1 MEQVL
6 TATVDASAC
15 RHLLISTN
23 PGTDLRVNGALIN
36 YADIRPVAQF
46 GLSLITTVSTK
57 RSRLRLPDNQPA
69 CCDESLTSTWEDL
82 IADPSSADV
91 ILLAVKAAVNETIR

>member
-6 TATVDASAC
+6 TAIVSVSAC

-23 PGTDLRVNGALIN
+23 LGTDPWVNGALIN

-46 GLSLITTVSTK
+46 GLSLITAVSTK
-57 RSRLRLPDNQPA
+57 MSFLRL
-69 CCDESLTSTWEDL
+69 
-82 IADPSSADV
+82 
-91 ILLAVKAAVNETIR
+91 